1 MDKQTFDKLQ
11 AQVNK
16 STDDI
21 KELQQ
26 NVKWL
31 YKYGGT
37 GSGTGGGGSAPD
49 TSGRIYKLV
58 YTGDYMTVTVDQGT
72 VITETIFP
80 EPGLHNF
87 DFTARYLSK
96 DHEYSIQYDD
106 TGTGWKDTRLSEL
119 NDFTLSINIKDNFV
133 LKVRIYDKTEST
145 SATLNLR
152 CITTPIQV
160 TTKLIG
166 TLKTG
171 DIELSGE
178 VFMEN
183 YDNIRLRITYT
194 PYIEGTFH
202 AEAEG
207 LIPIEDNNVEVEKTI
222 TNDQIIF
229 SREFL
234 TDRSHTGPYTVE
246 YKTVF
251 TGNNGT
257 VKSQNLTNSIT
268 LIPNSI
274 YVIISTPDGTLY
286 TSKQTNLDNTFKFPA
301 GAVSFNGI
309 IYEGSNNGDRYD
321 SIKVTI
327 WRHNDDGTRTEINKL
342 KTIQP
347 QDERLN
353 FFAGTDGVYYFDNE
367 LLETHGNWFE
377 VETIVTKNTISQS
390 VSQSYWLFVQ
400 RNSNVLNWYPVNESG
415 ETVPLSLN
423 VYFNKQNENTDDFT
437 SIVGT
442 EIKSYIN
449 IVPTTYG
456 WEPELNPTTS
466 PEIFIAIAIKLEAD
480 NAGIYMAKLE
490 NRTKENTFLHI
501 YQNKILVEQNQIEIY
516 YPMDDKYHLLQI
528 YQRVVQQI
536 DQTSFLYEW
545 IVYIDGVIEGALSTF
560 QSISYNYK
568 NITFNPTQEGS
579 FTVNHFGYTI
589 FDVSDYKRWHGAMYK
604 GMNDINI
611 VEYYYKYL
619 CATNTTYKEVDFAQ
633 EVNDFKQVYYSYDKD
648 KAYVQDSLAKIDANA
663 ANTIITYAGIP
674 CVLLELDDTNIQLL
688 LTEMNNA
695 YGEEE
700 ETDTI
705 TISNLRYYPANST
718 KSSEP
723 YVTTDITYHFEMDI
737 QGSSTK
743 GFKHKN
749 WEISIVSDT
758 ENTTAIYSLNYDGTE
773 TAQSYFP
780 EQSFTFKTDIV
791 DSAHSNNTAI
801 GDFINA
807 VSTPFNPGYR
817 NCLTGTPVLMFAKHN
832 NTYYVLGLYN
842 YNLGRKSKYNL
853 NYSNRPLLENKARGF
868 IISTTLS
875 TQVKDTYA
883 SAEIQ
888 NNSCFWDFSQYD
900 DSILFINSYLL
911 ENGSTP
917 TGEFIKTHPDTYYM
931 WGDLMYNNKYNI
943 NIGLKNFVKS
953 VTRAGGFLFKWLGKD
968 FDDSAYISSLE
979 NTSESATSTSYHI
992 HNHVP
997 DAYSQY
1003 VRKTKQQGDSYIY
1016 IFEKKSDREPEFNAQ
1031 DLIDCIYGT
1040 FNEDGTVNKVPYI
1053 NYQSVLEYYVID
1065 QAFGLIDSVQKNL
1078 NVKTWNGTTYN
1089 AAFYDMDTGLEL
1101 DNSGSLT
1108 ISPFA
1113 FSDFW
1118 ETNDSGI
1125 VSRHLDYWPPSEEG
1139 EAGFDVPSS
1148 YLFAIAKYASY
1159 YSQVHLTQYDKIL
1172 SPTELWAK
1180 YRSTNGE
1187 LRNAQWFVD
1196 NYFNKKFEHVKP
1208 IIWNMNYRA
1217 KYLVQ
1222 EYIDYANSSTFNNNQ
1237 FKKFHGRR
1245 LYRVK
1250 DWLENRLHMLDAY
1263 FNINNLS
1270 YAPEGNSDITL
1281 KITEPITEL
1290 ANLQS
1295 NQDVI
1300 LLQNIFSSDSKGGI
1314 KAESNMS
1321 CTIRALDYSPFITKT
1336 TSTTSDVRL
1345 FYKGKEYYVFA
1356 QLLNQSFTPYGCSR
1370 WTYMDSIDSFIQNK
1384 TPFYINNK
1392 YITNIT
1398 ASFTKPLT
1406 GSEEF
1411 SPSSWSFYTPKL
1423 QSLSL
1428 TANTYSG
1435 TVKVY
1440 PGTSLTSL
1448 NLSNTACTFASYTD
1462 ADTVNKCEFLKYV
1475 NLTNFKGSISLTKC
1489 INLETLIIDNA
1500 YINALEVNPYLGD
1513 CNFTGTNIKTLSITT
1528 LKDGASF
1535 YLDDDETLESLTITG
1550 FKNVTIKRCPKLK
1563 TLSIIDSEKTE
1574 LKTLTINNC
1583 PNDIIV
1589 QGVRVRNKKLDLS
1602 SLTSLTLNSTR
1613 FDDTIINEI
1622 TLGEPLQSVTSGID
1636 IVDGSYTLNMTLNLS
1651 SCKNL
1656 KSFNLYRSM
1665 FKIVNFGT
1673 TRTTELGTDT
1683 TNRVQNSFI
1692 NTLIGKFLIK
1702 TASRVFQDCTEL
1714 ITING
1719 TLTFD
1724 SNITDISYMCYQ
1736 CRSLTNISL
1745 LVQGLSYI
1753 SKNITNISY
1762 AFAGTSVKDYSG
1774 FLSLPFDNVRQL
1786 TGAVQSYR
1794 DVELTTT
1801 FTKDHLNFPLTT
1813 EEPISIFRGYDNNYH
1828 PKTIKFTNDALTNYP
1843 SSFTTIDFDK
1853 VIINIANIYDMS
1865 FFTQATSCKV
1875 LKNVV
1880 FNNPDTP
1887 TYITF
1892 PEGSNTHIEEFE
1904 NVLNQNYGNNSI
1916 DRNNE
1921 LRIRTYTFN
1930 DYLKIA
1936 KRITN
1941 SFNGIIVIN
1950 SSELETTQSNNI
1962 LIANTFDY
1970 DKLIA
1975 YAEKTTTG
1983 QLFSSDFS
1991 NNKQVSAKDFKEIL
2005 LKIFNSKV
2013 KLALSVFNNCEIL
2026 CEDDDINV
2034 QTGTLDIKFDNVN
2047 TTITNISQMFRRCHC
2062 VYINRSSETPI
2073 TERIYLRFQ
2082 SKNPTT
2088 GNYEDGFSILTNLQ
2102 NCQEAWYDSYIYKLS
2117 SSWFTNKSIL
2127 VNISSA
2133 FAYTRFFYSFSDD
2146 LCRDKIPYHL
2156 SPTIIFDDQSSQET
2170 KTETLINRDYF
2181 NNDQY
2186 EVQHEEEV
2194 LYTVDENNVERA
2206 HYIIP
2211 QQFLYYM
2218 DEYDNQVSKFT
2229 TKTQS
2234 DMSNLFMYS
2243 TLIGLLPDTLLA
2255 NREKSNAKTDNMFQG
2270 TTILPYLE
2278 RKIFQGVKKNAID
2291 DTKDFPFNHYYIYE
2305 VNIYCVV
2312 PNGDIIYKEVQTP
2325 QDPIYNEETGEYIPQ
2340 DPITEEVVDDYT
2352 GYVKVTTNALGN
2364 MLNGCLIVPTIH
2376 QDDETY
2382 ILATDIT
2389 QLSYLNPL
2397 DFENNPIHFEFD
2409 AHIGNMQDNINISD
2423 YIQISTIDYIY
2434 QYNQYSLTNNTNA
2447 QTKNLT
2453 NAIPDVFGLR
2463 QSYAALIS
2471 QIDHWGRYVNYKPRH
2486 GNDYNYPVTGD
2497 FIYKYNPLDNKFKI
2511 HYGTQYNKGDNV
2523 LCVDVFNKDD
2533 IYAQTNTD
2541 GFNGGTSANRLVAKN
2556 CLNTY
2561 ASLIMFG
2568 PIFQLWQCVSKEIE
2582 DTAVFSTYGFSNSYG
2597 SVVHGKVTN
2606 NNTATGYR
2614 FYQPNAAQR
2623 VYYACDVSK
2632 NVYFPRAINAGANIR
2647 YIIQGSVWTS
2657 TDSNRYIF
2665 KVYEQINQYGQ
2676 GNYSNYVSQYL

>member
-16 STDDI
+16 YTDDI

-37 GSGTGGGGSAPD
+37 GSGTGGDGSAPD

-119 NDFTLSINIKDNFV
+119 NDFTLSVNIKDNCV

-152 CITTPIQV
+152 CITTPVQV

-166 TLKTG
+166 TLRTG

-183 YDNIRLRITYT
+183 YDDIRLRITYT
-194 PYIEGTFH
+194 PYIEGKFH

-207 LIPIEDNNVEVEKTI
+207 LIPIEDNNVEVEKTV

-229 SREFL
+229 TREFL
-234 TDRSHTGPYTVE
+234 TDRSNTGPYTVE

-257 VKSQNLTNSIT
+257 IKSQNLTNSIT

-274 YVIISTPDGTLY
+274 YVILSTPDGTLY
-286 TSKQTNLDNTFKFPA
+286 TSKQTNLDTTFKFPA
-301 GAVSFNGI
+301 GAVTFNGV
-309 IYEGSNNGDRYD
+309 IYEGSNNGDSYD
-321 SIKVTI
+321 SIKVSI
-327 WRHNDDGTRTEINKL
+327 WRHNDDGTKEKIHDFT
-342 KTIQP
+342 TIQP
-347 QDERLN
+347 QAERLN
-353 FFAGTDGVYYFDNE
+353 FFAGTNGVYYFDNSIIE
-367 LLETHGNWFE
+367 PHGNWFE
-377 VETIVTKNTISQS
+377 VITTVTKNAISQS

-400 RNSNVLNWYPVNESG
+400 RNSNILNWYPVNENG

-423 VYFNKQNENTDDFT
+423 VYFNKQNDNTDDFT
-437 SIVGT
+437 SIDGT

-449 IVPTTYG
+449 IVPKTYG
-456 WEPELNPTTS
+456 WAPELNPTTS
-466 PEIFIAIAIKLEAD
+466 PEILIAIAIKLEAD

-501 YQNKILVEQNQIEIY
+501 YQNKILVEQNEIEIY

-528 YQRVVQQI
+528 YQRVVQQL

-545 IVYIDGVIEGALSTF
+545 VVYIDGVIEGALPTF

-589 FDVSDYKRWHGAMYK
+589 FDVSDYKRWHGALYK

-619 CATNTTYKEVDFAQ
+619 CATNTEYKEADFAQ
-633 EVNDFKQVYYSYDKD
+633 EINDFKQVYYSYDKD

-718 KSSEP
+718 KNSEP

-832 NTYYVLGLYN
+832 DTYYVLGLYN

-900 DSILFINSYLL
+900 DSIMFINSYLL
-911 ENGSTP
+911 ADGSTP

-931 WGDLMYNNKYNI
+931 WGDLLYNNKYNI
-943 NIGLKNFVKS
+943 NLGLKNFVKS
-953 VTRAGGFLFKWLGKD
+953 VTRAGGFLFKWLGKE

-979 NTSESATSTSYHI
+979 NTSESATSTSYHV
-992 HNHVP
+992 HNNVP
-997 DAYSQY
+997 NAYSQY
-1003 VRKTKQQGDSYIY
+1003 VRKIKQKGDSYIY
-1016 IFEKKSDREPEFNAQ
+1016 IFEKKNEREPEFTAQ

-1040 FNEDGTVNKVPYI
+1040 FNEDGTVNKVPYV

-1118 ETNDSGI
+1118 ETNEYGI
-1125 VSRHLDYWPPSEEG
+1125 VSRHLDYWPHSEEG

-1180 YRSTNGE
+1180 YRSNNGE

-1222 EYIDYANSSTFNNNQ
+1222 EYIDYTNSSTFNNNQ

-1245 LYRVK
+1245 LHRVK

-1281 KITEPITEL
+1281 KITEPITEV

-1295 NQDVI
+1295 NPDVI

-1370 WTYMDSIDSFIQNK
+1370 WTYMDSINSFIQNK
-1384 TPFYINNK
+1384 APFYINNK

-1406 GSEEF
+1406 GSEKF

-1423 QSLSL
+1423 QTLSL

-1448 NLSNTACTFASYTD
+1448 NLSNTACTFTSYTD
-1462 ADTVNKCEFLKYV
+1462 SDTVNKCEFLKYV

-1500 YINALEVNPYLGD
+1500 YINTLEVNPYLGD
-1513 CNFTGTNIKTLSITT
+1513 CNFTRTHIKTLSITS
-1528 LKDGASF
+1528 LKDDASF
-1535 YLDDDETLESLTITG
+1535 YLDDDDMLESLTITG
-1550 FKNVTIKRCPKLK
+1550 FKNVTIKRCPKLR
-1563 TLSIIDSEKTE
+1563 TLSIIDSEKTK

-1583 PNDIIV
+1583 PNDITV
-1589 QGVRVRNKKLDLS
+1589 YGTRVLDKKLDLT

-1613 FDDTIINEI
+1613 FNDTKINEI
-1622 TLGEPLQSVTSGID
+1622 TLGESLESITSCID
-1636 IVDGSYTLNMTLNLS
+1636 IADGSYTLDMTLNLTH
-1651 SCKNL
+1651 CVNL

-1665 FKIVNFGT
+1665 FKIVDFGT
-1673 TRTTELGTDT
+1673 ERQTELGTDT
-1683 TNRVQNSFI
+1683 TNRVYGSFI
-1692 NTLIGKFLIK
+1692 NTLKGNFKIK
-1702 TASRVFQDCTEL
+1702 TASGVFQDCTEL
-1714 ITING
+1714 TTING

-1724 SNITDISYMCYQ
+1724 SNITDISYMCYR
-1736 CRSLTNISL
+1736 CSSLADISL
-1745 LVQGLSYI
+1745 FVTGLMSI
-1753 SKNITNISY
+1753 SNKITNISY
-1762 AFAGTSVKDYSG
+1762 AFAGTKVKDYSR

-1786 TGAVQSYR
+1786 TGAIKSLN
-1794 DVELTTT
+1794 DVEITTI
-1801 FTKDHLNFPLTT
+1801 FTKEHLNFPAAE
-1813 EEPISIFRGYDNNYH
+1813 EEPISIFRGYDVYS
-1828 PKTIKFTNDALTNYP
+1828 KTIKFEPEALAYYP
-1843 SSFTTIDFDK
+1843 NKFTTIDFDK
-1853 VIINIANIYDMS
+1853 VIINIANISNMS
-1865 FFTQATSCKV
+1865 FFTKATSCKV
-1875 LKNVV
+1875 LKNVI
-1880 FNNPDTP
+1880 FNNPETP
-1887 TYITF
+1887 TFITF
-1892 PEGSNTHIEEFE
+1892 PKDSNTHIEEFE
-1904 NVLNQNYGNNSI
+1904 NVLNQNYGNNNS
-1916 DRNNE
+1916 E
-1921 LRIRTYTFN
+1921 LRIRTSTFN
-1930 DYLKIA
+1930 NYLKIA
-1936 KRITN
+1936 KRIER
-1941 SFNGIIVIN
+1941 SFNGITVVN

-1962 LIANTFDY
+1962 LIAETFDY
-1970 DKLIA
+1970 DNLIA
-1975 YAEKTTTG
+1975 GAEKSTNG

-1991 NNKQVSAKDFKEIL
+1991 NNKQVSAKDFKTIL
-2005 LKIFNSKV
+2005 LKIFKSKV

-2026 CEDDDINV
+2026 CEEDDITA
-2034 QTGTLDIKFDNVN
+2034 QTGTLDIYFDDEN
-2047 TTITNISQMFRRCHC
+2047 TTITNISNMFRRCHC
-2062 VYINRSSETPI
+2062 VYIDRNSETPVI
-2073 TERIYLRFQ
+2073 ERIYLRFL

-2088 GNYEDGFSILTNLQ
+2088 GKHEDGFSILTNLQ
-2102 NCQEAWYDSYIYKLS
+2102 NCQAAWYDSYIYKLS

-2146 LCRDKIPYHL
+2146 VCQDKIPYHL
-2156 SPTIIFDDQSSQET
+2156 SPKVMFNDQSSQEV
-2170 KTETLINRDYF
+2170 KTGTLINRDYF
-2181 NNDQY
+2181 NSDQY
-2186 EVQHEEEV
+2186 EVQREEDV
-2194 LYTVDENNVERA
+2194 LYTLDETNVERA

-2211 QQFLYYM
+2211 QQFLYYI
-2218 DEYDNQVSKFT
+2218 DGDRNQVSKFN
-2229 TKTQS
+2229 TKQQS

-2255 NREKSNAKTDNMFQG
+2255 NRAKSNAKTDNMFQG

-2278 RKIFQGVKKNAID
+2278 RTIFQGVKKNAID
-2291 DTKDFPFNHYYIYE
+2291 ETKDFPFNHYYIYE

-2312 PNGDIIYKEVQTP
+2312 PNGDIKYKKVEIP

-2340 DPITEEVVDDYT
+2340 EPITKDVIDYYT
-2352 GYVKVTTNALGN
+2352 GYVEVTDTALGN

-2382 ILATDIT
+2382 ILSTDIT
-2389 QLSYLNPL
+2389 QLSYLNPD
-2397 DFENNPIHFEFD
+2397 DFENNPIHFEFE
-2409 AHIGNMQDNINISD
+2409 AHVGDSTQDDGFDIHK
-2423 YIQISTIDYIY
+2423 YIQIPTIDYIY
-2434 QYNQYSLTNNTNA
+2434 QYNQYSLTKNINA

-2471 QIDHWGRYVNYKPRH
+2471 QIDHWGNYFDNVRH
-2486 GNDYNYPVTGD
+2486 GNTSQYPVTGN
-2497 FIYKYNPLDNKFKI
+2497 FIFKYNPLDNKFRI
-2511 HYGTQYNKGDNV
+2511 HYGTQYNNGNNV
-2523 LCVDVFNKDD
+2523 LCVDGFNKDD

-2541 GFNGGTSANRLVAKN
+2541 GFNGGTANNRLVAKN
-2556 CLNTY
+2556 CLNKY
-2561 ASLIMFG
+2561 AALIMFG
-2568 PIFQLWQCVSKEIE
+2568 PIFQLWQCVAKEIE
-2582 DTAVFSTYGFSNSYG
+2582 DTAVVVPESYTHSSYG
-2597 SVVHGKVTN
+2597 AGVYGGVTN
-2606 NNTATGYR
+2606 NITAPGYR
-2614 FYQPNAAQR
+2614 FYQPNPSER
-2623 VYYACDVSK
+2623 IYYACDVSK
-2632 NVYFPRAINAGANIR
+2632 NVYFPRAANRGANIR
-2647 YIIQGSVWTS
+2647 YIIQGRVWTS
-2657 TDSNRYIF
+2657 TDSNRYTY
-2665 KVYEQINQYGQ
+2665 KVYEQINQYGE
-2676 GNYSNYVSQYL
+2676 GNYSTIVSLYL